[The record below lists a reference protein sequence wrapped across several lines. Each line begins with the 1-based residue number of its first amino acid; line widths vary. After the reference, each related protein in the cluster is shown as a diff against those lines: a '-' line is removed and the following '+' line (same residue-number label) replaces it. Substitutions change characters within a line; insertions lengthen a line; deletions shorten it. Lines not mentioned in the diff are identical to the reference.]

1 MPAESAAQCDTGSMC
16 MFCFNRDCGF
26 HLTLKD
32 LGKFLTYVTE
42 NAKLRMW
49 AYCISCRDNVAIRR
63 IKLDDGK
70 DDAEC
75 AACGS
80 DHLLIMAECP
90 ENSETAHAVLL
101 AEVPAR

>member
-1 MPAESAAQCDTGSMC
+1 MPAGAVAQCDTDSMC
-16 MFCFNRDCGF
+16 WICFNQNTGVR
-26 HLTLKD
+26 LTPED
-32 LGKFLTYVTE
+32 LGEYLAYVTE
-42 NAKLRMW
+42 NAKLRTG
-49 AYCISCRDNVAIRR
+49 AYCVSCRDNVAIRR

-90 ENSETAHAVLL
+90 ENSETTHAVLL

>member
-1 MPAESAAQCDTGSMC
+1 MPVDAAAQCDTDSMC
-16 MFCFNRDCGF
+16 WICFNRDTGVS
-26 HLTLKD
+26 LTLED
-32 LGKFLTYVTE
+32 LGKFLTYVME
-42 NAKLRMW
+42 NTKLRMG
-49 AYCISCRDNVAIRR
+49 AYCVSCRDNVAIRR

-90 ENSETAHAVLL
+90 ENSETTHAVLL